1 MWMDLSGQLAEDS
14 TYGDEKLKTARSYF
28 AYRVE
33 NSTMGYGKHAPM
45 FIMLVTVENL
55 INAGFQNW
63 DKLILRSPD
72 EQHKMATL
80 YKSEK
85 RDEMV
90 KEGYRIRG
98 NSGDQWSDLL
108 GSSISQR
115 SFKLPNPMYYIP

>member
-1 MWMDLSGQLAEDS
+1 
-14 TYGDEKLKTARSYF
+14 
-28 AYRVE
+28 
-33 NSTMGYGKHAPM
+33 
-45 FIMLVTVENL
+45 MLVSRTGTSLFSGMSETGSFDL
-55 INAGFQNW
+55 WRLFEETYHHHQ
-63 DKLILRSPD
+63 SPD